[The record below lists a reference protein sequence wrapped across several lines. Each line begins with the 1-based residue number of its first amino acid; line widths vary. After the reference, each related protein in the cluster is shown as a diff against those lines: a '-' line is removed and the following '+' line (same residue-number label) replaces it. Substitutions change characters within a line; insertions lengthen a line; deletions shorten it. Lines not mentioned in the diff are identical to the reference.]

1 MYLSKHTLAIV
12 ALYMSFIA
20 RGTAHGNRPFTT
32 IVSTANSAPV
42 GQSSSAPVGQSS
54 DLPIPQDPGTSGHK
68 DFGNGLIYESENF
81 HGLSSLCKSP
91 YISRDQCVQAYSNLY
106 DDLVYPPAFRQKGSA
121 NMQWYCE
128 LKFEGD
134 AQLPGEY
141 AKEL

>member
-12 ALYMSFIA
+12 TLYISLIA
-20 RGTAHGNRPFTT
+20 QGTAKGITLSTT
-32 IVSTANSAPV
+32 IVPT
-42 GQSSSAPVGQSS
+42 SSSAPNGQSS

-81 HGLSSLCKSP
+81 HSLSALCKEP
-91 YISRDQCVQAYSNLY
+91 FIFRDQCLQAYSNLY
-106 DDLVYPPAFRQKGSA
+106 DDLVYPPKYRQKGSA
-121 NMQWYCE
+121 NMKWYCE